1 MSSSHPVLKYLSN
14 TLDRACATM
23 VGSSLAGFCCVTTA
37 AKLGFDA
44 KVGLPVSILL
54 ASLNMSLIY
63 RTSDVDRS
71 DENVPLACRIAG
83 MIIGLCVPVFFWLL
97 GVYAACMTVKS

>member
-37 AKLGFDA
+37 VQLDFNA
-44 KVGLPVSILL
+44 KVGLL
-54 ASLNMSLIY
+54 ASIMLASTNMLLIY
-63 RTSDVDRS
+63 RVSNNDRN
-71 DENVPLACRIAG
+71 DENVPHWPGALSG
-83 MIIGLCVPVFFWLL
+83 WSL
-97 GVYAACMTVKS
+97 G